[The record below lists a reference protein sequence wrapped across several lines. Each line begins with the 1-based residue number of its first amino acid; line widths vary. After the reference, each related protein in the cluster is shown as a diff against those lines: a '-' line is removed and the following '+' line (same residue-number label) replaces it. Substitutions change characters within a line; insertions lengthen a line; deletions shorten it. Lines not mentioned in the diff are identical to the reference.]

1 MKWAFLGPLGTYS
14 EMAVHVFAQDAD
26 DELSDGSLIACA
38 TIEDVFEQVERGR
51 VDYGVVPI
59 ENSMEGS
66 VTSTLDCLLNV
77 SDVKIIR
84 ETIVDISHSL
94 CGPAGIDKGS
104 VTTVYSHPQAL
115 GQCRRYIQ
123 RHFPGAQVVAAS
135 STAEAVERVGAQK
148 DSVAIG
154 NSLAAQRYGVQVI
167 ENSIEDYAGN
177 QTRFVVITRSNTT
190 NSAKPGELYKTSLA
204 LFLKE
209 DKPGALL
216 NILAE
221 FAYGSINLTK
231 LQSRPTKQGLGNY
244 MFFIDL
250 EGHVDKPEIR
260 TALDCLRLKLRE
272 VRVLGCY
279 STIK

>member
-14 EMAVHVFAQDAD
+14 EMAVHVFAQDAGED
-26 DELSDGSLIACA
+26 LNDGALIACT

-84 ETIVDISHSL
+84 ETVIDISHSL
-94 CGPAGIDKGS
+94 CGPTDMEMSS
-104 VTTVYSHPQAL
+104 VTTVHSHPQAL

-123 RHFPGAQVVAAS
+123 RHFPGAQVIAAS
-135 STAEAVERVGAQK
+135 STAEAVERVGTQEG
-148 DSVAIG
+148 SVAIG
-154 NSLAAQRYGVQVI
+154 NGLAAQRYGVQVL
-167 ENSIEDYAGN
+167 ESSIEDYAGN
-177 QTRFVVITRSNTT
+177 QTRFVVITRSTVTNT
-190 NSAKPGELYKTSLA
+190 AHAGELYKTSLA

-221 FAYGSINLTK
+221 FAYGNINLTK

-250 EGHVDKPEIR
+250 EGHVDTPEIR